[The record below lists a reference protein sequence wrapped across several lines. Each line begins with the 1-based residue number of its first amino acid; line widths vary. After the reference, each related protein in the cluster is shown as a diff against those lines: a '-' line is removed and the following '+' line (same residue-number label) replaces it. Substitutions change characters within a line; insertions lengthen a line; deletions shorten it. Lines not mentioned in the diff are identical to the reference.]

1 MKRTDSKAATRE
13 YERRRWAIG
22 DAIAQDIA
30 ESSDFD
36 FRECSRALMA
46 RGYDY
51 DERRLRRLHR
61 AAAQFAPADR
71 LQGISW
77 EIHEEAGDPE
87 TLKRIIEAL
96 REAGEPIKLARVQGI
111 MRLWRAEQAEG

>member
-51 DERRLRRLHR
+51 DERRGSTGRRRNSPPPIDLRAYRGR
-61 AAAQFAPADR
+61 YTR
-71 LQGISW
+71 
-77 EIHEEAGDPE
+77 
-87 TLKRIIEAL
+87 R
-96 REAGEPIKLARVQGI
+96 RVI
-111 MRLWRAEQAEG
+111 PKP

>member
-1 MKRTDSKAATRE
+1 MKRTDLKAATGAIS
-13 YERRRWAIG
+13 ERRRWAIG

-51 DERRLRRLHR
+51 DERRLRGSTGPRRNSPPPIDLR
-61 AAAQFAPADR
+61 AYR
-71 LQGISW
+71 GRY
-77 EIHEEAGDPE
+77 
-87 TLKRIIEAL
+87 TR
-96 REAGEPIKLARVQGI
+96 RRVI
-111 MRLWRAEQAEG
+111 PKP